1 MEKEDSAMN
10 DDAIVA
16 LYWQRDESAITVTQE
31 KYNAYLMKIARN
43 ILNDTEDSEESV
55 NDTYLAAWNSMP
67 PQKPVVLSTYLGKI
81 TRRISIS
88 MFRKRNADKRRGGEF
103 ALSLDEM
110 EEVLT
115 DHMEPE
121 KKIEAKLLGELLNQ
135 FLRSLKSDERRTFI
149 GRYYYM
155 DPLKEVAAYCGMSE
169 SKAKTML
176 FRTRVKL
183 KEYLKKEGFVL

>member
-1 MEKEDSAMN
+1 MN

-31 KYNAYLMKIARN
+31 KYNAYLMKIAWN
-43 ILNDTEDSEESV
+43 ILNDTGDSEESV

-88 MFRKRNADKRRGGEF
+88 LFRKRNADKRKGGEF

-121 KKIEAKLLGELLNQ
+121 KEI
-135 FLRSLKSDERRTFI
+135 RISSSR
-149 GRYYYM
+149 
-155 DPLKEVAAYCGMSE
+155 
-169 SKAKTML
+169 
-176 FRTRVKL
+176 
-183 KEYLKKEGFVL
+183 

>member
-31 KYNAYLMKIARN
+31 KYNAYLMKIAWN
-43 ILNDTEDSEESV
+43 ILNDTGDSEESV

-88 MFRKRNADKRRGGEF
+88 LFRKRNADKRKGGEF

-121 KKIEAKLLGELLNQ
+121 KEIEAKLLGELLNQ
-135 FLRSLKSDERRTFI
+135 FLRSLKPDERRTFI

-169 SKAKTML
+169 SKAKTIL

>member
-1 MEKEDSAMN
+1 MH

-67 PQKPVVLSTYLGKI
+67 PQKPVVLSAYLGKI

-88 MFRKRNADKRRGGEF
+88 LFRKRNADKRRDGEF

-110 EEVLT
+110 EEVFT

-121 KKIEAKLLGELLNQ
+121 KEIEAGLLGELLNQ
-135 FLRSLKSDERRTFI
+135 FLRSLKPDERRTFI

-183 KEYLKKEGFVL
+183 KEYLAKEGFVL

>member
-1 MEKEDSAMN
+1 MN

-88 MFRKRNADKRRGGEF
+88 LFRKRNADKRRVGEF
-103 ALSLDEM
+103 ALSLDER

-121 KKIEAKLLGELLNQ
+121 KEIEAKLLGELLNQ
-135 FLRSLKSDERRTFI
+135 FLRSLKPDERRTFI

-169 SKAKTML
+169 SKAKTIL

>member
-1 MEKEDSAMN
+1 MN

-88 MFRKRNADKRRGGEF
+88 MFRKRNADKRRDGEF

-110 EEVLT
+110 EEVFT

-121 KKIEAKLLGELLNQ
+121 KEIEAKLLGELLNQ
-135 FLRSLKSDERRTFI
+135 FLRSLKPDERRTFI

-169 SKAKTML
+169 SKAKTIL

>member
-1 MEKEDSAMN
+1 MN
-10 DDAIVA
+10 DAQIVE

-31 KYNAYLMKIARN
+31 KYNTYLMKIARN
-43 ILNDTEDSEESV
+43 ILNDTGDSEESV

-88 MFRKRNADKRRGGEF
+88 LFRKRNADKRRDGEF
-103 ALSLDEM
+103 ALSFSEM
-110 EEVLT
+110 EDVMEGN
-115 DHMEPE
+115 MEPQKE
-121 KKIEAKLLGELLNQ
+121 IEAQILGELLNK
-135 FLRSLKSDERRTFI
+135 FLRSLKPDERRTFI

-155 DPLKEVAAYCGMSE
+155 DPLKDVAGYCGMSE
-169 SKAKTML
+169 GKAKTML

-183 KEYLKKEGFVL
+183 KEYLREEGFMI

>member
-1 MEKEDSAMN
+1 MN
-10 DDAIVA
+10 DEQIVKM
-16 LYWQRDESAITVTQE
+16 YWQRDESAITVTQK
-31 KYNAYLMKIARN
+31 KYNAYLLKIAYN
-43 ILNDTEDSEESV
+43 ILNNHEDSEESV
-55 NDTYLAAWNSMP
+55 NDTYLAAWNSIP
-67 PQKPVVLSTYLGKI
+67 PQKPAVLSTYLGKL

-88 MFRKRNADKRRGGEF
+88 LFRRKNADKRQGGEF
-103 ALSLDEM
+103 ALSFSEM
-110 EEVLT
+110 EDVMEGN
-115 DHMEPE
+115 MEPE
-121 KKIEAKLLGELLNQ
+121 KEMEVQILGELLNK

-169 SKAKTML
+169 GKAKTML

>member
-1 MEKEDSAMN
+1 MN

-31 KYNAYLMKIARN
+31 KYNVYLMKIARN
-43 ILNDTEDSEESV
+43 ILNDTGDSEESV

-67 PQKPVVLSTYLGKI
+67 PQKPVVLSAYLGKI

-88 MFRKRNADKRRGGEF
+88 LFRKRNADKRKGGEF

-110 EEVLT
+110 EEVLG

-121 KKIEAKLLGELLNQ
+121 KEIEAKLLGELLNQ
-135 FLRSLKSDERRTFI
+135 FLCSLKPDERRTFI

-169 SKAKTML
+169 GKVKTML
-176 FRTRVKL
+176 FRTRAKL
-183 KEYLKKEGFVL
+183 KEYLIKEGFEL

>member
-1 MEKEDSAMN
+1 MN

-43 ILNDTEDSEESV
+43 ILNDTGDSEESV

-88 MFRKRNADKRRGGEF
+88 LLRKRNADKRRDGEF
-103 ALSLDEM
+103 ALSFSEM
-110 EEVLT
+110 EDVMEGN
-115 DHMEPE
+115 MEPQKE
-121 KKIEAKLLGELLNQ
+121 MEAQILGELLNK
-135 FLRSLKSDERRTFI
+135 FLRSLKPDERRTFI

-183 KEYLKKEGFVL
+183 KEYLAKEGFVL

>member
-1 MEKEDSAMN
+1 MN

-110 EEVLT
+110 EEVFT

-121 KKIEAKLLGELLNQ
+121 KEIETKLLGELLNQ
-135 FLRSLKSDERRTFI
+135 FLRSLKPDERRTFI

-169 SKAKTML
+169 SKAKTIL

>member
-1 MEKEDSAMN
+1 MN

-43 ILNDTEDSEESV
+43 ILNDTGDSEESV

-88 MFRKRNADKRRGGEF
+88 LFRKRNADKRKGGEF

-121 KKIEAKLLGELLNQ
+121 NEIEAGLLGELLNQ
-135 FLRSLKSDERRTFI
+135 FLRSLKPDERRTFI

-169 SKAKTML
+169 GKAKTML

-183 KEYLKKEGFVL
+183 KEYLIKEGFVL

>member
-1 MEKEDSAMN
+1 MN

-31 KYNAYLMKIARN
+31 KYNAYLLKIAYN
-43 ILNDTEDSEESV
+43 ILNNHEDSEESV

-67 PQKPVVLSTYLGKI
+67 PQKPVVLFTYLGKI

-88 MFRKRNADKRRGGEF
+88 MFRKRNADKRKGGEF

-110 EEVLT
+110 EEVLG

-121 KKIEAKLLGELLNQ
+121 KEMEAKLLGEVLNR
-135 FLRSLKSDERRTFI
+135 FLRSLKPDERRTFI

-169 SKAKTML
+169 GKAKTVL
-176 FRTRVKL
+176 FRTRQKL
-183 KEYLKKEGFVL
+183 KDYLRKEGYIL

>member
-1 MEKEDSAMN
+1 MN

-55 NDTYLAAWNSMP
+55 NDTYLAAWESMP
-67 PQKPVVLSTYLGKI
+67 PQKPTVLSTYLGKL

-88 MFRKRNADKRRGGEF
+88 MFRKRNAAKRQGSEF
-103 ALSLDEM
+103 ALSISEV
-110 EEVLT
+110 EEIMT
-115 DHMEPE
+115 DHANPE
-121 KKIEAKLLGELLNQ
+121 KELEASHLGELLNA
-135 FLRSLKSDERRTFI
+135 FLCSLKPDERNSFI

-155 DPLKEVAAYCGMSE
+155 DSLKDVAGYCGMTE
-169 SKAKTML
+169 GKAKTVL
-176 FRTRVKL
+176 FRTRQKL
-183 KEYLKKEGFVL
+183 KEYLTKEGYEL

>member
-1 MEKEDSAMN
+1 MKDEQIVGLYWDRNEDAIRQTQLKYGSYLSKVADNILANLEDS
-10 DDAIVA
+10 
-16 LYWQRDESAITVTQE
+16 QE
-31 KYNAYLMKIARN
+31 C
-43 ILNDTEDSEESV
+43 V

-67 PQKPVVLSTYLGKI
+67 PHRPGVLSTYLGKI

-88 MFRKRNADKRRGGEF
+88 LFRKRNADKRRDGEF

-110 EEVLT
+110 EEVFT

-121 KKIEAKLLGELLNQ
+121 KEIEAKLLGELLNQ

-183 KEYLKKEGFVL
+183 KEYLAKEGFVL

>member
-1 MEKEDSAMN
+1 MN

-16 LYWQRDESAITVTQE
+16 LYWQRNESAITVTQE

-88 MFRKRNADKRRGGEF
+88 LFRKRNADKRRGGEF

-115 DHMEPE
+115 DHMEAEQIPPFPE
-121 KKIEAKLLGELLNQ
+121 TG
-135 FLRSLKSDERRTFI
+135 
-149 GRYYYM
+149 
-155 DPLKEVAAYCGMSE
+155 
-169 SKAKTML
+169 
-176 FRTRVKL
+176 
-183 KEYLKKEGFVL
+183 

>member
-1 MEKEDSAMN
+1 MN

-43 ILNDTEDSEESV
+43 ILNDTGDSEESV

-88 MFRKRNADKRRGGEF
+88 MFRKRNADKRRDGEF

-110 EEVLT
+110 EEVFT

-121 KKIEAKLLGELLNQ
+121 KEIEAKLLGELLNQ
-135 FLRSLKSDERRTFI
+135 FLRSLKPDERRTFI

>member
-1 MEKEDSAMN
+1 MN

-88 MFRKRNADKRRGGEF
+88 LFRKRNADKRKGGEF

-110 EEVLT
+110 EEVFT

-121 KKIEAKLLGELLNQ
+121 KEIEAKLLGELLNQ
-135 FLRSLKSDERRTFI
+135 FLRSLKPDERRTFI

-183 KEYLKKEGFVL
+183 KEYLNKEGFVL

>member
-1 MEKEDSAMN
+1 MN

-31 KYNAYLMKIARN
+31 KYNTYLMKIARN
-43 ILNDTEDSEESV
+43 ILNDTGDSEESV

-88 MFRKRNADKRRGGEF
+88 LFRKRNADKRKGGEF

-121 KKIEAKLLGELLNQ
+121 KEIEAGLLGELLNQ
-135 FLRSLKSDERRTFI
+135 FLRSLKPDERRTFI